1 MERTMIS
8 RRNLLTASAAA
19 LVLSTTGLPTNGFA
33 QTGIRIARI
42 WVGFPPGGTSDVI
55 ARLLA
60 GTMNGYASAIIVEN
74 RAGAGGRVAIEA

>member
-8 RRNLLTASAAA
+8 RRNLLTASAAG
-19 LVLSTTGLPTNGFA
+19 LVPSVTGLPTNGFA
-33 QTGIRIARI
+33 QTGIRVARI
-42 WVGFPPGGTSDVI
+42 WVGFPAGGTSDVI

-74 RAGAGGRVAIEA
+74 RPGA

>member
-8 RRNLLTASAAA
+8 RRNLLTASAAG
-19 LVLSTTGLPTNGFA
+19 LVLSTTGFPTNGFA